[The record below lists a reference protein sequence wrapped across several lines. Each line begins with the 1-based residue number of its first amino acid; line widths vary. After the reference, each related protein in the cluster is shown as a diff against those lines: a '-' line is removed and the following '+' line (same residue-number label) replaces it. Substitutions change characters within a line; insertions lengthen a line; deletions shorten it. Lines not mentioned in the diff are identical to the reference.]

1 MYCRVC
7 NYITLIELYY
17 RLHDNGPFLM
27 KVSEWGDPS
36 KAFYIIF
43 PLILAIQRRN
53 GILYLTAA
61 ILCEWINQVLKW

>member
-1 MYCRVC
+1 M
-7 NYITLIELYY
+7 I
-17 RLHDNGPFLM
+17 
-27 KVSEWGDPS
+27 KASEWGDPS

-43 PLILAIQRRN
+43 PLVLAIQRKN